1 MTSSPLRRSGAIAM
15 LALLPALAAHAET
28 LKVKRVDNAIVMGL
42 SADGSAAVGQLPGS
56 WETFRWTADHGVV
69 GLGRAT
75 IPALGVRSGVPGI
88 SANGNIIAATILSD
102 DGTTATAGRWT
113 DSTGWQMLASLGTV
127 PGKMAPIDNT
137 DSSVFAL
144 SANGKVIAGLYW
156 RGETWQAHAM
166 KWTADNGMKDS
177 GSSGYNS
184 RVNAVSANGSVMVGW
199 DESPLYRNWRA
210 TVWVKGQRTV
220 LEDSDWFTEATAVNG
235 DGTVIVGQ
243 TPDHA
248 NGDQM
253 TATMWKWNGT
263 GWDKTYLGVMPKRAG
278 KAASSMPLAVSADG
292 NLVIGENH
300 PDASKPVTVGF
311 IWTPETGMVDAT
323 QWLSDNG
330 VRVNPLYPVTSL
342 SAMTPDGKVIVAV
355 ATQKKVPFGL
365 RSLIIRREP

>member
-15 LALLPALAAHAET
+15 LALLPVLAAHAET
-28 LKVKRVDNAIVMGL
+28 LKVKSIDNAIVMGL
-42 SADGSAAVGQLPGS
+42 SGDGTVAVGQLPGS
-56 WETFRWTADHGVV
+56 YETFRWTAEQGVV
-69 GLGRAT
+69 PLGRAT
-75 IPALGVRSGVPGI
+75 IPALGVRSGAPGI
-88 SANGNIIAATILSD
+88 SRDGTIIAATILSD

-113 DSTGWQMLASLGTV
+113 DPTGWQMLSSLGTV

-137 DSSVFAL
+137 DSSVYAL
-144 SANGKVIAGLYW
+144 SANGRVIAGLYW
-156 RGETWQAHAM
+156 RGDSWQAHAM
-166 KWTADNGMKDS
+166 KWTPEHGMKDA

-220 LEDSDWFTEATAVNG
+220 LEDSDWYTEATAVNA
-235 DGTVIVGQ
+235 DGTIIVGQ

-263 GWDKTYLGVMPKRAG
+263 GWEKSYLGVMPKRAG
-278 KAASSMPLAVSADG
+278 KAASSYPLAVNDDG
-292 NLVIGENH
+292 SVVIGENH
-300 PDASKPVTVGF
+300 PDANKGITVGF
-311 IWTPETGMVDAT
+311 IWTPETGMVDAN

-330 VRVNPLYPVTSL
+330 VRVNPLYPVISL
-342 SAMTPDGKVIVAV
+342 SAMTPDGKAIAAV
-355 ATQKKVPFGL
+355 AAQKTVPFGM